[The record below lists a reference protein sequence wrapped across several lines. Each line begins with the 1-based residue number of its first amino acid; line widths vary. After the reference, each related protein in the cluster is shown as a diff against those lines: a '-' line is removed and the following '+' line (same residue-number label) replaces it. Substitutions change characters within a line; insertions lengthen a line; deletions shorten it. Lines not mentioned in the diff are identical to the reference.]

1 MSSELISLICFIWFI
16 FCWAGYTKF
25 ARSQAKK
32 THCIASVLHRHR
44 ITWMRRLLYR
54 EHLIADTALLASLER
69 QVSFFASTTIL
80 ILAALLTLLSTS
92 EQLYVILTDLPTAYP
107 TSLHETQARLLL
119 MIAIFIYA
127 FFTFTWSMRQYAF
140 CSVLIGAF
148 PKAEPDTPITQE
160 QQKHVIYVAKIVD
173 HAGHSYNYGLRSY
186 YFSMATLAWFVHP
199 LLFIFCCSLVVVIL
213 YRREFHSNTLK
224 VMNMINEPTPEQ
236 TMSEKTPKN

>member
-1 MSSELISLICFIWFI
+1 MNNEIIAFGTFGWFVL
-16 FCWAGYTKF
+16 CWFGYTQF
-25 ARSQAKK
+25 AKRQAKK

-54 EHLIADTALLASLER
+54 DHLIADTALLASLER

-92 EQLYVILTDLPTAYP
+92 EKLYSILTSLPNAYP
-107 TSLHETQARLLL
+107 TTLHETQARLLL

-140 CSVLIGAF
+140 CAVLMGAF
-148 PKAEPDTPITQE
+148 PKAKTGTVISQSQE
-160 QQKHVIYVAKIVD
+160 NHIVYVAKIID

-186 YFSMATLAWFVHP
+186 YFAMATLAWFIHH
-199 LLFIFCCSLVVVIL
+199 LLFILGCALVVLIL
-213 YRREFHSNTLK
+213 YKREFHSNTLK
-224 VMNMINEPTPEQ
+224 VMNMINDAEQ
-236 TMSEKTPKN
+236 HTVPKNTDSH

>member
-1 MSSELISLICFIWFI
+1 MSSELVSFGCLIWFV
-16 FCWAGYTKF
+16 FCWAGYTQF
-25 ARSQAKK
+25 ARRRAKK

-54 EHLIADTALLASLER
+54 DHLIADTALLASLER

-92 EQLYVILTDLPTAYP
+92 EKLYLTLTDFPTAYP
-107 TSLHETQARLLL
+107 FSLHEIQARLVL

-140 CSVLIGAF
+140 CSVLMGAF
-148 PKAEPDTPITQE
+148 PKANPDTPITE
-160 QQKHVIYVAKIVD
+160 QQENHVIYVAKIVD

-186 YFSMATLAWFVHP
+186 YFAMATLAWFIHP
-199 LLFIFCCSLVVVIL
+199 VLFVGASSLVVIIL
-213 YRREFHSNTLK
+213 YKREFHSNTLK
-224 VMNMINEPTPEQ
+224 VMNMINEPAQQ
-236 TMSEKTPKN
+236 TAPKI

>member
-1 MSSELISLICFIWFI
+1 VSSELVSLGCFIWFI
-16 FCWAGYTKF
+16 ICWAGYTKF

-44 ITWMRRLLYR
+44 ITWMRQLLYR
-54 EHLIADTALLASLER
+54 DHLIADTALLASLER

-92 EQLYVILTDLPTAYP
+92 EQLYLTLTDLPNAYP
-107 TSLHETQARLLL
+107 SSLHETQARLVV

-140 CSVLIGAF
+140 CSVLLGAF
-148 PKAEPDTPITQE
+148 PKATRGTPITQ
-160 QQKHVIYVAKIVD
+160 QQENHVVYVAKIVD

-186 YFSMATLAWFVHP
+186 YFAMSTLAWFIHP
-199 LLFIFCCSLVVVIL
+199 AIFVIGSGLVVAIL
-213 YRREFHSNTLK
+213 YKREFHSNTLK
-224 VMNMINEPTPEQ
+224 VMNMIDE
-236 TMSEKTPKN
+236 SE